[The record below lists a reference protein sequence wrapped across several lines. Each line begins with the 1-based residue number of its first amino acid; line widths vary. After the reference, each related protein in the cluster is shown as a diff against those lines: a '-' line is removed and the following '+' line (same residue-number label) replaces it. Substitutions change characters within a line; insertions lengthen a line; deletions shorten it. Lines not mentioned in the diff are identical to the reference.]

1 MINALSDVLRSQDI
15 YNYKKLDHYLK
26 NYAAKKEEAG
36 VKVGMNV
43 IGAISQA
50 IFAATA
56 IAVDKQ
62 FPFLAMYR
70 QHQMKDFE
78 APYVSGE
85 LAA

>member
-1 MINALSDVLRSQDI
+1 MINALSPSLADKDI

-43 IGAISQA
+43 IGAVSQA

-56 IAVDKQ
+56 MAVDK
-62 FPFLAMYR
+62 
-70 QHQMKDFE
+70 
-78 APYVSGE
+78 
-85 LAA
+85 